1 MARGRRTF
9 DKEFKEQAVKMVLEQ
24 GLTRAE
30 VARKLEID
38 HNTIGSWVKSFQNDG
53 KEAFPGRGKLKP
65 QDDELRKLREENKR
79 LRMERD
85 FLKKTAIYF
94 AKDQ

>member
-38 HNTIGSWVKSFQNDG
+38 HNTIGSWVKIFQNDG
-53 KEAFPGRGKLKP
+53 KDAFPGRGKLKP